1 MLSRFE
7 IVGIDCGHFS
17 SVFVAIKSI
26 LVGVME
32 MKIPVT
38 RVMTEMT
45 KRKSERNIRSQRS
58 TEKMDHQMGIRNNPH
73 LLRWTHLKC
82 PNFLL

>member
-17 SVFVAIKSI
+17 SVFIAVKSI

-32 MKIPVT
+32 MK
-38 RVMTEMT
+38 
-45 KRKSERNIRSQRS
+45 SQ
-58 TEKMDHQMGIRNNPH
+58 
-73 LLRWTHLKC
+73 
-82 PNFLL
+82 